1 MIRITNNLFES
12 IQKVMQGET
21 QPAPKVETKEVSE
34 GQVDKAHYC
43 ATHVEHPIFGDGECI
58 AEAHADPDAD
68 GNIEWYTVQFSD
80 GVRKVY
86 TEAMKVKKAKM
97 HEHADLSD
105 EELEQIDELSPST
118 LRSYTHKARNSELRS
133 AETARRDTEI
143 SQQTTNPSVK
153 AKSAAYAAQAQ
164 ATAEKRRAGQQKATS
179 RLSNMEE
186 ELEQTNEAQT
196 SAAARYAKAKMSH
209 QSSTTMK
216 HISNPTPGEK
226 AAAKDIKPGIAG
238 YRDRIAMLKS
248 AQARGGLKAEGMD
261 PVGKEDDDIDNDG
274 DKDKSDSYLHNRR
287 KAIKAAMKEEVEIV
301 YYVEESLKVEVPTEP
316 TYADYLEA
324 ARTLADDTVSEKEI
338 IAVASE
344 AFDTNDF
351 DIILEA
357 AMSKA
362 QKKDVKDKMSYYF
375 GPEKKAKPAPTSTSS
390 TTSSSGNFAMKKTA
404 TGTVYQR
411 KLKDNEGQGT
421 TQAERRTMKRIASR
435 SK

>member
-1 MIRITNNLFES
+1 MSDL
-12 IQKVMQGET
+12 
-21 QPAPKVETKEVSE
+21 
-34 GQVDKAHYC
+34 
-43 ATHVEHPIFGDGECI
+43 
-58 AEAHADPDAD
+58 DAD
-68 GNIEWYTVQFSD
+68 
-80 GVRKVY
+80 RK
-86 TEAMKVKKAKM
+86 E
-97 HEHADLSD
+97 
-105 EELEQIDELSPST
+105 
-118 LRSYTHKARNSELRS
+118 R
-133 AETARRDTEI
+133 
-143 SQQTTNPSVK
+143 
-153 AKSAAYAAQAQ
+153 AYKTRQA
-164 ATAEKRRAGQQKATS
+164 
-179 RLSNMEE
+179 N
-186 ELEQTNEAQT
+186 
-196 SAAARYAKAKMSH
+196 
-209 QSSTTMK
+209 TTMK

-226 AAAKDIKPGIAG
+226 AAANDIKPGIAG
-238 YRDRIAMLKS
+238 YRDRIAILKS
-248 AQARGGLKAEGMD
+248 AQARGGLKAEGTD

>member
-21 QPAPKVETKEVSE
+21 QPAPKVETKEVAE

-68 GNIEWYTVQFSD
+68 GNIEWYTVQFGD

-97 HEHADLSD
+97 HEHAEVTDEMIDQEVADLSD
-105 EELEQIDELSPST
+105 EEFEETLQEALALDEA
-118 LRSYTHKARNSELRS
+118 SYSAKAARAGKDIGKPGKMFGKIAASAAKRYGS
-133 AETARRDTEI
+133 AERGKKVAGA
-143 SQQTTNPSVK
+143 VL
-153 AKSAAYAAQAQ
+153 AKL
-164 ATAEKRRAGQQKATS
+164 RAK
-179 RLSNMEE
+179 NMEE
-186 ELEQTNEAQT
+186 GA
-196 SAAARYAKAKMSH
+196 MSDLDADRKERAYKTR
-209 QSSTTMK
+209 QANTTMK

-261 PVGKEDDDIDNDG
+261 PVGKEDSDINNDG
-274 DKDKSDSYLHNRR
+274 KTDKSDSYLHNRR